1 MSGALYYPSWT
12 LRDPISYAEFLM
24 YWDRLTFMTPYKKW
38 GFDVYHEDD
47 DVERMLRD
55 AHEEYALPHVPTKE
69 EKKRCHE
76 LLKNLMESGEVK
88 LEKYVEVIDEKSY
101 QIHANKIDYVTVRML
116 EHQNVMKH
124 YFGKQ
129 YKVSAA
135 SGRIV
140 MAVLAHCC
148 SSEGLPAVTRDDN
161 QYKLHML
168 SLADSVE
175 VAVNDTEGRNVT
187 TKEDAFTIL
196 INRIKIPGLESNDPR
211 LLKKVLVAR
220 KKDDVNGYR
229 KAFQEKVGAYC
240 IRLENSGS
248 VAETRDILCD
258 FNAELENDRNALI
271 KELKLAG
278 VDAVI
283 SKDGM
288 LALIAGGI
296 LSLASL
302 GLGAAL
308 AATIEFRAYQKA
320 RKEVLGNN
328 WTSWLYNVQH
338 PKFSIL

>member
-24 YWDRLTFMTPYKKW
+24 YWDRLTFMTPSKDWK
-38 GFDVYHEDD
+38 FDVYHDD
-47 DVERMLRD
+47 NEVEQMLRE
-55 AHEEYALPHVPTKE
+55 AHEEYALAHVPTDK

-76 LLKNLMESGEVK
+76 LLKKLMESRKIK
-88 LEKYVEVIDEKSY
+88 LRKYVEVIDEKSY
-101 QIHANKIDYVTVRML
+101 QIHADKLDYATVRML
-116 EHQNVMKH
+116 EHQNVMKK

-129 YKVSAA
+129 YKVSDA

-148 SSEGLPAVTRDDN
+148 SSKGLPAVTRDDN

-175 VAVNDTEGRNVT
+175 VVKNNAKVENII

-196 INRIKIPGLESNDPR
+196 INRIKIPGLSSNDPR
-211 LLKKVLVAR
+211 LLKKVLIAR

-229 KAFQEKVGAYC
+229 KAFQEKVGFYC
-240 IRLENSGS
+240 SKLEQSGS
-248 VAETRDILCD
+248 IAETRDILCD
-258 FNAELENDRNALI
+258 FDSELENDRMALI

-278 VDAVI
+278 VDAAI
-283 SKDGM
+283 SKDGAI
-288 LALIAGGI
+288 ALVAGVI
-296 LSLASL
+296 LSIASL
-302 GLGAAL
+302 GLGATL
-308 AATIEFRAYQKA
+308 AAAIELRAYQKA